1 MKFITIDRIT
11 FSVWFFYHYKLINAI
26 KHMYLFVKLYI
37 SGFGGKLEK
46 LKQQFPITG
55 TNIQQ

>member
-1 MKFITIDRIT
+1 M
-11 FSVWFFYHYKLINAI
+11 VFFYHYKLINAI

-37 SGFGGKLEK
+37 SGFWGKLEK
-46 LKQQFPITG
+46 LAYLVHKKLKQPFPITG

>member
-1 MKFITIDRIT
+1 MKFITIDRIS

-46 LKQQFPITG
+46 LAYLVHKK
-55 TNIQQ
+55 